1 MDEAPV
7 QAKPAAAPSGRSG
20 LRVRDVVLGMSDG
33 LTVPFALAAGVSGAV
48 HTSRIVLVAGFA
60 ELAAG
65 AISMGLGGYLA
76 AQSDLDAYHRALRKE
91 QREVVEVPDEE
102 RAEVRDILVGYG
114 LGGATLDSAVAALT
128 SNAETWV
135 RFMMREELGLETPHP
150 TEHVRSGT
158 TIGASYLCG
167 GVVPLLPYF
176 LPVPLTLAL
185 LLSAALTLAVL
196 VAFGWVK
203 GRLLGISPGRS
214 ALQAALVGGLAAG
227 VAFALAR
234 RIAGVG

>member
-1 MDEAPV
+1 MDTTARS
-7 QAKPAAAPSGRSG
+7 AAPDRRPRG

-48 HTSRIVLVAGFA
+48 HRSLVVLVAGFA

-76 AQSDLDAYHRALRKE
+76 AQSDVDVYHRARRQE

-102 RAEVRDILVGYG
+102 RQEVRDILRDYG
-114 LGGATLDSAVAALT
+114 LKGATLESAVGALT

-135 RFMMREELGLETPHP
+135 EFMMREEHGLSRPEPQ
-150 TEHVRSGT
+150 EHVRSGT
-158 TIGASYLCG
+158 TIGLSYLAG

-176 LPVPLTLAL
+176 LPVAL
-185 LLSAALTLAVL
+185 PVALRLSAALTLLVL
-196 VAFGWVK
+196 FAFGWLK
-203 GRLLGISPGRS
+203 GRLIGTAPARS
-214 ALQAALVGGLAAG
+214 ALQAVLVGGLAAG
-227 VAFALAR
+227 VAFVLAR
-234 RIAGVG
+234 LIAGAG